1 MLLFQIGNLYSKTLT
16 HNSSRPKA
24 FVSLTWL
31 LVIKPMDLL
40 SDLENLS
47 RGDSSFYVT
56 NLVYS
61 LLNIFICSMNKWGN
75 TPLLMSGV
83 DEVIPTW
90 MVCKAI

>member
-1 MLLFQIGNLYSKTLT
+1 
-16 HNSSRPKA
+16 
-24 FVSLTWL
+24 
-31 LVIKPMDLL
+31 MDLL